1 MTIYKL
7 FFKNSYSSPGQIRIF
22 TTIKRIIRGNINS
35 QTMRTND
42 ILISDSLVSYSRV
55 INDLGLVIWNYWF
68 DSNIGYNYKFE
79 SMILSIPTWIRIKQC
94 WYEYKL
100 TGKTQHLFNLIKYS
114 TGLGPL
120 LINVLLKRMLLNATE
135 QEKPVEN
142 YYLN

>member
-1 MTIYKL
+1 
-7 FFKNSYSSPGQIRIF
+7 
-22 TTIKRIIRGNINS
+22 
-35 QTMRTND
+35 MRTND

-79 SMILSIPTWIRIKQC
+79 SMILSIPTCIRIKQC